1 MRVVHLTDLHFNA
14 PLRTSQ
20 LLGKRALGAAN
31 LVLRGRSR
39 QFGGASRDALV
50 DDVLGQRPDLVVL
63 TGDLTA
69 LATEAEFSAARDA
82 LTPLLAALPVAMVAG
97 NHDRYTR
104 GSARARRMES
114 HFGPWMEGGR
124 WDAQARNWTVA
135 TDDPAPGLARFS
147 VDRID
152 LWMLDTA
159 RPSAVSRGRVA
170 AGHVERLGRELAGS
184 PEERLRILGL
194 HYPLL
199 GPDGRPYRHP
209 THGLVGVESLIDLL
223 REHPVDLVLHGHV
236 HHWWAGAMA
245 ARSGRP
251 IPVLNGG
258 SSGLA
263 PGGDVEPG
271 YLVLDQGDA
280 GQLSVTRR
288 TWEGGEYSD
297 VPVPIPA
304 PTWPA

>member
-1 MRVVHLTDLHFNA
+1 MRVVHLTDLHISA

-31 LVLRGRSR
+31 LVLRGRDR

-69 LATEAEFSAARDA
+69 LATEAEFAAARDA
-82 LTPLLAALPVAMVAG
+82 LTPLLSAHPVAMVAG

-114 HFGPWMEGGR
+114 HFGPWTEGGL
-124 WDAQARNWTVA
+124 WDAQARAWTGE
-135 TDDPAPGLARFS
+135 TDDRAPGLARFS

-159 RPSAVSRGRVA
+159 RPSAVSRGRVT
-170 AGHVERLGRELAGS
+170 AGQIERLGRELAG
-184 PEERLRILGL
+184 PIEERVRVLGL

-209 THGLVGVESLIDLL
+209 THGLRGVEALIGLL
-223 REHPVDLVLHGHV
+223 REQPVDLVLHGHV
-236 HHWWAGAMA
+236 HHWWAGALA

-251 IPVLNGG
+251 IPVFNGG

-263 PGGDVEPG
+263 PGGDVDPG
-271 YLVLDQGDA
+271 YLVLDLGDA
-280 GQLSVTRR
+280 GELSVTRR
-288 TWEGGEYSD
+288 TWGAGRYGD
-297 VPVPIPA
+297 VPVPVPA